1 MNHKSAEGMHC
12 MNGKVKLISVAVCGF
27 APFIVSLTLAQTAP
41 ADEDAASSSLMAAP
55 VNVPVDATPQQA
67 RTMQRM
73 SMFAIAPPEKRK
85 FAVHDLVQ
93 ILVRETSQAVSS
105 QDLETEK
112 SYEIDA
118 TVPDYKDLWSMFT
131 LGIADGDGESSPQIQ
146 FEIDKDFEG
155 EGDYERTDDM
165 TARLTAEV
173 IEILPNG
180 NLILEASSEIK
191 TDEEVSTIT
200 VTGICRPDDVTPA
213 NTIISNQIHD
223 LKIEKSNTGELK
235 KAASKGIIA
244 KVLDMIFAF

>member
-1 MNHKSAEGMHC
+1 MNVRKTFTT
-12 MNGKVKLISVAVCGF
+12 VAGCGF
-27 APFIVSLTLAQTAP
+27 ASLTLAQATP
-41 ADEDAASSSLMAAP
+41 QEEAASSSLMAAP
-55 VNVPVDATPQQA
+55 VFAPENATPQQA
-67 RTMQRM
+67 HAARTM
-73 SMFAIAPPEKRK
+73 SMFAIAPPQKRI
-85 FAVHDLVQ
+85 FAEHDLVQ
-93 ILVRETSQAVSS
+93 IIVRETSAAVSS

-131 LGIADGDGESSPQIQ
+131 LGIADGDGETSPQIQ

-173 IEILPNG
+173 IEVLPNG
-180 NLILEASSEIK
+180 NLILEASSQIK

-235 KAASKGIIA
+235 KAATKGIIA
-244 KVLDMIFAF
+244 KVLDAIFAF

>member
-1 MNHKSAEGMHC
+1 MNC
-12 MNGKVKLISVAVCGF
+12 MNVKVKLMSMAACGL
-27 APFIVSLTLAQTAP
+27 APFIVSLTLAQTAS
-41 ADEDAASSSLMAAP
+41 ADDEAASSSLMAAP

-105 QDLETEK
+105 QDLETDK
-112 SYEIDA
+112 NYEIDA
-118 TVPDYKDLWSMFT
+118 TVPDYKDFWSMFT
-131 LGIADGDGESSPQIQ
+131 MGIANGDGETSPQIQ
-146 FEIDKDFEG
+146 FDIDKNFEG
-155 EGDYERTDDM
+155 EGDYERTDDL

-180 NLILEASSEIK
+180 NLILEATSEIK
-191 TDEEVSTIT
+191 TDEEVSKIT

-223 LKIEKSNTGELK
+223 LKVEKSNTGELK
-235 KAASKGIIA
+235 KAATKGIIA